1 MKILSDE
8 GSSGWI
14 VRACFVAWWLMAAVA
29 LSQTVPPPAVAP
41 ATPGSAVATG
51 QAAGQAAAPV
61 SGTAPR
67 PVAPTPVRPATSQR
81 IAPRPLSRPSA
92 SALAATAAT
101 QAAPPAAAPATA
113 PAAATAPDP
122 PPPYPVA
129 ARTLPDPKSDP
140 GYSEIPAITPIVAPA
155 PPPGKRTLLKKIVPA
170 SPNIA
175 VNSLNAYV
183 ERLRR
188 ETSSAQP
195 AAGAIWS
202 ESGRLTRLN
211 TDVRAMRPNDLIQVV
226 VAENLAAETDGTVKN
241 QRASAANSSVSSLIG
256 ALHAGNALQN
266 LLSQTASNSLNA
278 AGASA
283 TNSSLTTTFGG
294 QVIEVLPNGML
305 VIEAARQVE
314 FSQQTQTIIL
324 RGLVRPEDISQE
336 NQVKSTAISSLELEV
351 RGKGI
356 VNDYTR
362 RQNPLVRLLQQI
374 LVF

>member
-1 MKILSDE
+1 VTRAFNHGKR
-8 GSSGWI
+8 GWM
-14 VRACFVAWWLMAAVA
+14 VRVLLVAWWAIAAAA
-29 LSQTVPPPAVAP
+29 LSQTPA
-41 ATPGSAVATG
+41 S
-51 QAAGQAAAPV
+51 
-61 SGTAPR
+61 S
-67 PVAPTPVRPATSQR
+67 S
-81 IAPRPLSRPSA
+81 
-92 SALAATAAT
+92 
-101 QAAPPAAAPATA
+101 
-113 PAAATAPDP
+113 DP

-129 ARTLPDPKSDP
+129 AKSVPAASSDP
-140 GYSEIPAITPIVAPA
+140 GYSGVSIVAPIVAPVT
-155 PPPGKRTLLKKIVPA
+155 PPGKRTMLKKLVPV

-175 VNSLNAYV
+175 ENSLNVYV

-226 VAENLAAETDGTVKN
+226 VAENLAASTDGTVKN
-241 QRASAANSSVSSLIG
+241 QRASAASSSISSLLG
-256 ALHAGNALQN
+256 ALKTSNALQN
-266 LLSQTASNSLNA
+266 LLNQSASNSLNA

-294 QVIEVLPNGML
+294 QVVEVLPNGML

-324 RGLVRPEDISQE
+324 RGLVRPEDISQQ
-336 NQVKSTAISSLELEV
+336 NQVASTAISSLELEV
-351 RGKGI
+351 KGKGI

-362 RQNPLVRLLQQI
+362 RQNPLVRWLQQI
-374 LVF
+374 LIF

>member
-1 MKILSDE
+1 
-8 GSSGWI
+8 
-14 VRACFVAWWLMAAVA
+14 V
-29 LSQTVPPPAVAP
+29 
-41 ATPGSAVATG
+41 
-51 QAAGQAAAPV
+51 
-61 SGTAPR
+61 
-67 PVAPTPVRPATSQR
+67 
-81 IAPRPLSRPSA
+81 
-92 SALAATAAT
+92 
-101 QAAPPAAAPATA
+101 
-113 PAAATAPDP
+113 
-122 PPPYPVA
+122 
-129 ARTLPDPKSDP
+129 
-140 GYSEIPAITPIVAPA
+140 TPIVTPAPA
-155 PPPGKRTLLKKIVPA
+155 PGKRTLLKKIVPA

-266 LLSQTASNSLNA
+266 LLSQTSSNSLNA

-351 RGKGI
+351 KGKGI